1 MLEKLVVDMQRHAS
15 YYALSRKDLKRF
27 NFMKG
32 DAEGLVNMPLQI
44 KGHRLSIS
52 LREDTEK
59 DNLIWVSLRSVD
71 QFPCNKM
78 AEEFFN
84 GGGHL
89 NASGGR
95 LNCSLEEAIRITQQ
109 AILKYEAMLRN

>member
-1 MLEKLVVDMQRHAS
+1 MTIYRNS
-15 YYALSRKDLKRF
+15 YIINQSNGIRWKFFFK
-27 NFMKG
+27 KG

-44 KGHRLSIS
+44 KGLKMSIS

-71 QFPCNKM
+71 DFPCNEVANKY
-78 AEEFFN
+78 FN

-89 NASGGR
+89 NAAGGR
-95 LNCSLEEAIRITQQ
+95 LYCTMEEAENIVKL
-109 AILKYEAMLRN
+109 AIIHFQERLRL